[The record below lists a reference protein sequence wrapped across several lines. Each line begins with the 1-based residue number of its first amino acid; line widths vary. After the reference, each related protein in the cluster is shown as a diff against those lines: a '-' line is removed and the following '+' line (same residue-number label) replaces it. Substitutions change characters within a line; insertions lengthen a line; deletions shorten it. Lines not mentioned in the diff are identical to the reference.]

1 MYDTKVLDLGGSLV
15 APDDIAVEF
24 LKDFKSLIGE
34 YLKEDSSRRLI
45 MVIGGGS
52 PARRYQDAYRT
63 LSEKPKNDEADWIGI
78 TATRLNAR
86 LIKGVFEEYC
96 KDEVVTNPTDVGA
109 FTGRVLVASGWKPGF
124 STDYDAV
131 LLAEKFNAAV
141 LINLTNIAK
150 VYTADPKIDKDA
162 KPLDRVTWKEFS
174 EITGT
179 EWVPGKNTPFDPM
192 AVKKA
197 SEMKL
202 IVVSA
207 LGTNLENLRRILEGD
222 EYIGTTVGPG

>member
-15 APDDIAVEF
+15 APDEIAVDF
-24 LKDFKSLIGE
+24 LKDFKRLIVD
-34 YLKEDSSRRLI
+34 YLTKDSSRRLI
-45 MVIGGGS
+45 MVVGGGS
-52 PARRYQDAYRT
+52 PARKYQAAYREILET
-63 LSEKPKNDEADWIGI
+63 PENDEADWIGI

-86 LIKGVFEEYC
+86 LVKAVFQEHC
-96 KDEVVTNPTDVGA
+96 SDDVVTDPTNVA
-109 FTGRVLVASGWKPGF
+109 SFTGQVLVASGWKPGF

-131 LLAEKFNAAV
+131 LLAEKFGAGV

-150 VYTADPKIDKDA
+150 VYTADPRVDKNA
-162 KPLDRVTWKEFS
+162 KPLDRITWKEFS

-197 SEMKL
+197 REINL
-202 IVVSA
+202 IVVSS
-207 LGTNLENLRRILEGD
+207 LGTDLENLRRILEGAD
-222 EYIGTTVGPG
+222 YVGTTVGPE